1 MELRALMD
9 RKIRMETRG
18 KLPIQPMAMLSTRTL
33 YHAVRALHPTRMTQ
47 LYIIEP
53 GTMRLLGI
61 LTEQQLIA
69 AYLSAPQRTLAE
81 EVDA

>member
-1 MELRALMD
+1 
-9 RKIRMETRG
+9 
-18 KLPIQPMAMLSTRTL
+18 
-33 YHAVRALHPTRMTQ
+33 MTQ

-69 AYLSAPQRTLAE
+69 AYLGAPQRTLAE